1 MKENLFRV
9 SLVGV
14 LVAAAVCAPVFSLR
28 ITDSRQ
34 ISDQTAQ

>member
-9 SLVGV
+9 SLVAV
-14 LVAAAVCAPVFSLR
+14 LAAAAVCAPALSLR
-28 ITDSRQ
+28 MTDSRQ